1 MIELIVATYGTLCWL
16 VFKKFK
22 LVPVTTYTVCT
33 AILGGIGILFLLM
46 VLLSICHPVSHD
58 GTLYS
63 VVTQVTPQVRG
74 RIIEVPVEGNTPLR
88 EGDVLFQIDSAPY
101 KLEVERLEARLA
113 GMNAE
118 AAQIDARLASAQA
131 ATEAARS
138 NLLVSESDFDR
149 QARISLE
156 SAQAQIAQVESR
168 LTLAKEN
175 LARSEKLSKTGAVS
189 QRDLDSDIAS
199 VDALEAELS
208 QARSAEKSAEEKMR
222 SGSDRLKAARDN
234 LKQAE
239 AAETEARIARDAE
252 IDGLNPDVA
261 QAMAELDHKRW
272 ELEQTT
278 VRAPSDGFV
287 TYVSVRPGQ
296 MATPFNL
303 SAAILFVPAEEPTL
317 VATFPQTSLGAVEPG
332 LEAEVAF
339 KTHPG
344 EVFKARVVRVM
355 PIMPEGQFVNA
366 GRLQNTSTTQGR
378 VPVLF
383 EYDEDVEQLNLPTGT
398 QASVAIYTHELHALS
413 ILRKIVLRMKSWENY
428 AFFMSGFDA
437 VH

>member
-33 AILGGIGILFLLM
+33 AILGGIGMLFLLM
-46 VLLSICHPVSHD
+46 VMLSICHPVSHD

-74 RIIEVPVEGNTPLR
+74 RVTEVPVASNTPLR
-88 EGDVLFQIDSAPY
+88 EGDILFQIDPVPY
-101 KLEVERLEARLA
+101 QLEVKRLEARLA

-118 AAQIDARLASAQA
+118 AAQVDARLASAQA

-149 QARISLE
+149 QARISLDG
-156 SAQAQIAQVESR
+156 AQAQITQVESR
-168 LTLAKEN
+168 LDLAKQN
-175 LARSEKLSKTGAVS
+175 LSRSERLNKTGAVS
-189 QRDLDSDIAS
+189 QKELDSDIAS
-199 VDALEAELS
+199 VSALEAELI
-208 QARSAEKSAEEKMR
+208 QARSAEQSAQEKMR

-239 AAETEARIARDAE
+239 ANENEARIARDAE
-252 IDGLNPDVA
+252 SDGVDPDVA
-261 QAMAELDHKRW
+261 QTMAELDLKRW
-272 ELEQTT
+272 ELDQTT
-278 VRAPSDGFV
+278 VRAPSDGFA
-287 TYVSVRPGQ
+287 TQVSVRPGQ
-296 MATPFNL
+296 MATPFSVN
-303 SAAILFVPAEEPTL
+303 AAMLFVPDEKAML
-317 VATFPQTSLGAVEPG
+317 VATFAQTALGGVEPG

-339 KTHPG
+339 KSHPG
-344 EVFKARVVRVM
+344 KIFKARVGKVL
-355 PIMPEGQFVNA
+355 PIMPEGQFVGA

-378 VPVLF
+378 VPVFF
-383 EYDEDVEQLNLPTGT
+383 EYDEEVEELDLPTGA
-398 QASVAIYTHELHALS
+398 QASVAIYTHDLHALS
-413 ILRKIVLRMKSWENY
+413 IVRKIILRMKSWENY